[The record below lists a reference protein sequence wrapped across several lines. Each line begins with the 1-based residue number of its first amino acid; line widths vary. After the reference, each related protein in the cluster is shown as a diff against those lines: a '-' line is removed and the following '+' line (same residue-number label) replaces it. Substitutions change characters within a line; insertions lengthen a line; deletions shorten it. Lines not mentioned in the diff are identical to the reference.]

1 MDELAIGASFVR
13 PSHACFPSSLKCAA
27 LCTLITLPLATGI
40 CLDSVRGKMQVPG
53 NSCPWEQ
60 PGTVDGLELE
70 TTPASPPPGCDRPD
84 AYPTLPTL
92 KGACAPVA
100 HRSTLSIDTPSL
112 SCLTSPTNVSGIS
125 HPYSGSALGEAQSRM
140 IILPGSSYSFSIST
154 FPHRTNFSVSTPW
167 ESLCGSC
174 SEPDLGRQHHHVT
187 QTGPHWPGSA
197 PTRTVLYVTATEN
210 HSRVQVTG
218 LGPMSFRMMVLSY
231 PEQ

>member
-1 MDELAIGASFVR
+1 
-13 PSHACFPSSLKCAA
+13 
-27 LCTLITLPLATGI
+27 
-40 CLDSVRGKMQVPG
+40 MQVPG